1 MDNRRKW
8 LPDYNNENDRKLIR
22 LFSESMQEL
31 RALYFEA
38 MNEGDKSK
46 AMRIMRQ
53 LWQISK
59 ALNLEYG
66 KRSEYELTKEYVK
79 GAYYINDT
87 VKHGTAYLSLN
98 KVPQEEL
105 NEMLKDLW
113 NIHVQA
119 VKALIDTSDMYVKAS
134 LDWMERVAIQS
145 LSKLHQELVREELAK
160 GILKGESLQEMKN
173 GISDLLHAENITEFQ
188 DRAWRYRK
196 MDTYVEM
203 LTRTE
208 TNIANTQ
215 WSINRAIQLWI
226 TKFQISEQ
234 PDCCEVCAEVNGDI
248 VDITEWT
255 VDLPPFHPNCR
266 GCIIAVI

>member
-1 MDNRRKW
+1 MDRKRR

-31 RALYFEA
+31 RAIYFEA
-38 MNEGDKSK
+38 MNEWNKTK
-46 AMRIMRQ
+46 AMRILRQ
-53 LWQISK
+53 LNQISK
-59 ALNLEYG
+59 ALNDEYW

-79 GAYYINDT
+79 GAYYINDVVKWWT
-87 VKHGTAYLSLN
+87 VFLTLN
-98 KVPQEEL
+98 KIPQKEL

-113 NIHVQA
+113 NVHVQA

-160 GILKGESLQEMKN
+160 GILKGESMLEMKN
-173 GISDLLHAENITEFQ
+173 GISDLLHAENITKFQ
-188 DRAWRYRK
+188 DRAWRYRN
-196 MDTYVEM
+196 MDAYVEM

-215 WSINRAIQLWI
+215 GTINRAIQLWI
-226 TKFQISEQ
+226 TKFQITEQ
-234 PDCCEVCAEVNGDI
+234 PDCCEICAEMNGDI
-248 VDITEWT
+248 VDVTQWDVE
-255 VDLPPFHPNCR
+255 LPPFHPNCR
-266 GCIIAVI
+266 GFITAVV

>member
-1 MDNRRKW
+1 MDRKYR
-8 LPDYNNENDRKLIR
+8 LPNYNNANDRKLIR

-38 MNEGDKSK
+38 MNEWNRTK
-46 AMRIMRQ
+46 AMRILRQ
-53 LWQISK
+53 LGQISK
-59 ALNLEYG
+59 ALNLEYW
-66 KRSEYELTKEYVK
+66 KRSEYELKKEYVK

-87 VKHGTAYLSLN
+87 VKNGAIHLSMN
-98 KVPQEEL
+98 NVPQEEL
-105 NEMLKDLW
+105 DEMLKDLW

-145 LSKLHQELVREELAK
+145 LSKLHQEMVREELAK
-160 GILKGESLQEMKN
+160 GILKGESMQEMKN
-173 GISDLLHAENITEFQ
+173 GISDLLHAENITQFQ

-234 PDCCEVCAEVNGDI
+234 PDCCEVCAEMNGDI
-248 VDITEWT
+248 VDVTEWM